1 VKPEKS
7 TDAADLRRRAQ
18 ARLQSQT
25 PPAKVPGSANEMQ
38 RLLQE
43 LHIHQIELE
52 IQDEELRET
61 RARLEASTERYTD
74 LYDFAPVGYFT
85 LGHQGE
91 IIQSNLAGARLLG
104 LGRSR
109 LLNCRFEAFVAIAD
123 RPSFRTLLTRAFA
136 TQSPD
141 TIEVQLAIKDKPPLT
156 VILKACVSEDGRESR
171 FVLTDITE
179 RKRVEEGLRESETRL
194 DQLAEQSRTIAWE
207 VNAAGLYTYVN
218 HVAELLLGYRPE
230 ELVGRRH
237 FYDLHPE
244 IGREEFKQAAFA
256 SFERKERFA
265 DLINVVVTKD
275 GRLRWVSTNGIPILN
290 RDGTLRGYSGS
301 DTDVTERK
309 RAEGALMAS
318 EEKHRL
324 LFENAGDVIII
335 IDEKGQTLDA
345 NRVALKLLGYTRPEL
360 MSMTIH
366 QIDSPEDRL
375 HTADRIARLRQEGN
389 LTVETCV
396 QCKDGSLI
404 PIEVN
409 ARRIVWDGEPAFLG
423 ICRDLTERKQ
433 AEERLR
439 QAQKMEAIG
448 RLTGGMAHEFNNILA
463 AMLMNVELVQS
474 LNPGAEAGE
483 LLTTLEGSCQRA
495 AGLIKQLLAFSRQSV
510 MRRQPMDLA
519 AAVSKQGKILG
530 RLLGERITLELSIA
544 DKLPWVN
551 ADMGMVEQVLL
562 NLCLNARDAMKD
574 GGLLRL
580 CLRDAEL
587 VTEQTK
593 AHVEA
598 APGSYVCLSVTD
610 TGCGM
615 DDRTLQRLFEPFF
628 TTKDVG
634 QGTGLGLATVRGIV
648 QQLGGWVDVES
659 CVGKG
664 STFRVCLPAVAQ
676 PSAAPLAPQT
686 EKPVPGKRTIL
697 LVEDEPGLR
706 RPVRMLL
713 ERIGYTVLEAADG
726 NEALALWR
734 KHPAEINLV
743 YTDVVMPGGP
753 TGIELADQMLAE
765 EPGVKVIITSGYN
778 ADTFGLAN
786 LTGTSRVFVPKPC
799 PAPNLLS
806 LIQKCLQQA

>member
-1 VKPEKS
+1 
-7 TDAADLRRRAQ
+7 
-18 ARLQSQT
+18 
-25 PPAKVPGSANEMQ
+25 MQ

-318 EEKHRL
+318 EEKHRF

-335 IDEKGQTLDA
+335 IDE
-345 NRVALKLLGYTRPEL
+345 
-360 MSMTIH
+360 
-366 QIDSPEDRL
+366 
-375 HTADRIARLRQEGN
+375 
-389 LTVETCV
+389 
-396 QCKDGSLI
+396 
-404 PIEVN
+404 
-409 ARRIVWDGEPAFLG
+409 
-423 ICRDLTERKQ
+423 
-433 AEERLR
+433 
-439 QAQKMEAIG
+439 
-448 RLTGGMAHEFNNILA
+448 
-463 AMLMNVELVQS
+463 
-474 LNPGAEAGE
+474 
-483 LLTTLEGSCQRA
+483 
-495 AGLIKQLLAFSRQSV
+495 
-510 MRRQPMDLA
+510 
-519 AAVSKQGKILG
+519 
-530 RLLGERITLELSIA
+530 
-544 DKLPWVN
+544 
-551 ADMGMVEQVLL
+551 
-562 NLCLNARDAMKD
+562 
-574 GGLLRL
+574 
-580 CLRDAEL
+580 
-587 VTEQTK
+587 
-593 AHVEA
+593 
-598 APGSYVCLSVTD
+598 
-610 TGCGM
+610 
-615 DDRTLQRLFEPFF
+615 
-628 TTKDVG
+628 
-634 QGTGLGLATVRGIV
+634 
-648 QQLGGWVDVES
+648 
-659 CVGKG
+659 
-664 STFRVCLPAVAQ
+664 
-676 PSAAPLAPQT
+676 
-686 EKPVPGKRTIL
+686 
-697 LVEDEPGLR
+697 
-706 RPVRMLL
+706 
-713 ERIGYTVLEAADG
+713 
-726 NEALALWR
+726 
-734 KHPAEINLV
+734 
-743 YTDVVMPGGP
+743 
-753 TGIELADQMLAE
+753 
-765 EPGVKVIITSGYN
+765 
-778 ADTFGLAN
+778 
-786 LTGTSRVFVPKPC
+786 
-799 PAPNLLS
+799 
-806 LIQKCLQQA
+806 